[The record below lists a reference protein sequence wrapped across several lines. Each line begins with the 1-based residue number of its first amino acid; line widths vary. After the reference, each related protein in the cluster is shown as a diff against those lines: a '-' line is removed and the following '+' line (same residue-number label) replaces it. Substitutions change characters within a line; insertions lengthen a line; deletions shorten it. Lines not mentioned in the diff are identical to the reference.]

1 MPQIRRLGATIALVA
16 AMLMIVSS
24 VAAAHPGHHRFGP
37 REFDSIW
44 IGTTGPDEYTAAAG
58 NRDKIIGRAGNDV
71 LDGGDKQDVVRGNRG
86 QDAILGGAGSDRIY
100 GGPGGDRIDGG
111 EGPDLILGGYGND
124 GINGGAGHDLI
135 KSGPGA
141 DTIIATD
148 GVRDWII
155 CGRGKDT
162 VRADKVDRV
171 HKSCEDVTRI
181 AAD

>member
-1 MPQIRRLGATIALVA
+1 MPQVRRLGATIALVA
-16 AMLMIVSS
+16 AMLMVFSS

-37 REFDSIW
+37 HGFDSLW
-44 IGTTGPDEYTAAAG
+44 IGSNNADVYNAAEG

-71 LDGGDKQDVVRGNRG
+71 LDASDKRDVVRGGRG
-86 QDAILGGAGSDRIY
+86 NDAIEGGPGSDRLY
-100 GGPGGDRIDGG
+100 GGRGNDRISGGDD
-111 EGPDLILGGYGND
+111 PDLIIGGFGAD
-124 GINGGAGHDLI
+124 GINGGDGHDLI

-148 GVRDWII
+148 GVRDWIF

-171 HKSCEDVTRI
+171 HKSCENVTRV